1 MAEDDRPPQ
10 INMSSI
16 KVAGVGGLGMVAMV
30 FLMAFALPEV
40 RLFALVSGTA
50 GAIAGAALI
59 GYRRWV
65 KPEPPHGPTLMV
77 DVTTRTKEK
86 RRQPRSGTRV
96 ELSRGRLQSSS
107 ATISTSR
114 T

>member
-1 MAEDDRPPQ
+1 MAEDNRPPQ

-16 KVAGVGGLGMVAMV
+16 KVAGVGGLGMVAMA

-40 RLFALVSGTA
+40 RVFALVSGTA
-50 GAIAGAALI
+50 GAITGAALI

-77 DVTTRTKEK
+77 DITTRTRKSDVS
-86 RRQPRSGTRV
+86 RVSGPVCFPR
-96 ELSRGRLQSSS
+96 RLQSSS
-107 ATISTSR
+107 ATIFNIPDVI
-114 T
+114 